1 MATFHF
7 DLVSPEELVF
17 SGEVEHV
24 VVPGTEGEF
33 GVLAGH
39 APLVAMLKPGI
50 LKILGANELRVL
62 VVGGFAEVS
71 PEGLT
76 VLADRAVPVEEVD
89 PAVDPL
95 DSTSRMLSPMIVG
108 EEHYNVARRV
118 QQILQRYKAL
128 QDIIAILGM
137 DELSEEDKLTVARA
151 RKIERF
157 LSQPFHVAEV
167 FTGSPGVFVELAD
180 TIKGFSGLCEGKYD
194 HLPEAAF
201 YMVGTIEQ
209 AVEKGRRL
217 AAEAA

>member
-50 LKILGANELRVL
+50 LRILGANELRIL

-76 VLADRAVPVEEVD
+76 VLADRAVPVEEID
-89 PAVDPL
+89 PAV
-95 DSTSRMLSPMIVG
+95 IAG
-108 EEHYNVARRV
+108 EIKDTEEDAADAKDDATRDKLRTKLEQLRAV
-118 QQILQRYKAL
+118 QQAL
-128 QDIIAILGM
+128 GQ
-137 DELSEEDKLTVARA
+137 
-151 RKIERF
+151 
-157 LSQPFHVAEV
+157 
-167 FTGSPGVFVELAD
+167 
-180 TIKGFSGLCEGKYD
+180 
-194 HLPEAAF
+194 
-201 YMVGTIEQ
+201 
-209 AVEKGRRL
+209 
-217 AAEAA
+217 